1 MGPTT
6 TRHRNSTPVANA
18 RNNKPSPESRR
29 KPEARN
35 PYTAG
40 LDQGRT
46 QPPRSCAVLSDI
58 HLRLTVTLAAV
69 AVCSAALRAQNADSD
84 EDAAL
89 VLQRCVGD
97 ELDRQIERIAGL
109 LAGGG
114 AS

>member
-6 TRHRNSTPVANA
+6 RLRNSTRVVNA
-18 RNNKPSPESRR
+18 RNNKPSPEFRR
-29 KPEARN
+29 KPAARN
-35 PYTAG
+35 PYTTG
-40 LDQGRT
+40 LGQGRT
-46 QPPRSCAVLSDI
+46 ELPQSCAVLADI

-84 EDAAL
+84 EDAAP
-89 VLQRCVGD
+89 VLKRCVGD
-97 ELDRQIERIAGL
+97 ELDRQIERIGGL